1 VIGERAAQDYDL
13 HNADEELA
21 DEDLRLSQFTKAGK
35 KAPATQPSS
44 KAKKGEKKVDERP
57 AEPTEPGVAEA
68 ARGASVDRH
77 AGARRREIRLR
88 RAIVG
93 AACKQT
99 DFSWR

>member
-35 KAPATQPSS
+35 KAPATQPAS
-44 KAKKGEKKVDERP
+44 KAKKSKVDDQP